1 MLTYDEELNG
11 LTEHIIKYLI
21 NQLRDSIPL
30 SGSFN
35 RVFMQFITNYTKEHT
50 GLLSI
55 EPTASDKR
63 RKVVAGVI
71 KEGTDRLYSHIM
83 ATGTN
88 DELISYLSGDGTKG
102 ELIDSYK
109 KLFASAD
116 DD

>member
-1 MLTYDEELNG
+1 MLTYEEELNG
-11 LTEHIIKYLI
+11 LTGHIIKYLI

-30 SGSFN
+30 SGSFDK
-35 RVFMQFITNYTKEHT
+35 VFMQFITNYTKEHT
-50 GLLSI
+50 GLLSV
-55 EPTASDKR
+55 EPASSGKQ

-71 KEGTDRLYSHIM
+71 KEGTDRMYSHIM

-88 DELISYLSGDGTKG
+88 EELMRYFSDAGTKG